1 MSVVVTI
8 KTPTAIIMGSD
19 SAVTYADESIVIRP
33 WTKIDVVDGLVFG
46 CCGNPDHGSL
56 FRSFLKNEECF
67 PQESTLD
74 EMLDLAANFQTYLNG
89 FGTGSQAKAGDIQ
102 SQFHVIF
109 QNKAW
114 SLENYYVHEINDYD
128 AIGCGADYARTS
140 LYLQKSGYFPTGGLA
155 GLGPALDAACALN
168 AFCEF
173 PLTIYEV
180 KENEAWKILI
190 KDRSFTAIKEPYDLL
205 MGSND

>member
-128 AIGCGADYARTS
+128 AIGCGADYARTA
-140 LYLQKSGYFPTGGLA
+140 LYLQKMNSLPKERFA
-155 GLGPALDAACALN
+155 GMLLALDAACALN

-173 PLTIYEV
+173 PLTMYQVE
-180 KENEAWKILI
+180 EEQAFKIFV
-190 KDRSFTAIKEPYDLL
+190 KDRTTAFIKEPYDLL
-205 MGSND
+205 MGSNN